1 MCSFLLL
8 FGGGFVVADLAGYS
22 ISKYNVEMS
31 LHQDGSMEVQ
41 ETIEV
46 NFSEA
51 RHGIYRTIPY
61 YSPSGRYTIVQ
72 QMQAIGDPASF
83 STENNTYQLKI
94 GSASSTLI
102 GDHTYR
108 TNYIVKNAIA
118 GFGEGT
124 ETWTELY
131 WNVI

>member
-1 MCSFLLL
+1 M
-8 FGGGFVVADLAGYS
+8 GFVSFTVADLAGYT
-22 ISKYNVEMS
+22 IHKYDIEMD
-31 LHQDGSMEVQ
+31 LHEDGAMEVQ

-61 YSPSGRYTIVQ
+61 YSPSGRYTVIQ

-102 GDHTYR
+102 GNHTYHISY
-108 TNYIVKNAIA
+108 TVENAIA
-118 GFGEGT
+118 GFE
-124 ETWTELY
+124 E
-131 WNVI
+131 